1 MFYKKTVLIILENS
15 QFPADLITFTE
26 DICNGK
32 LHFLYSGKKFLRVV
46 ELKLLFIAI
55 NLFKNMSVRT
65 WFFLSVTPL

>member
-1 MFYKKTVLIILENS
+1 MFYKKAVLIILENS
-15 QFPADLITFTE
+15 QFPANLITFTE

-32 LHFLYSGKKFLRVV
+32 LHFLCSGKNFLRVV